1 MRGRRVLENTGNE
14 KRRLN
19 PMRSQSRNRRKLID
33 QRRNANERSGWRII
47 IAAGSNERDCA
58 RVVDAIRIRVNAN
71 RIDHSCA
78 ITFIASGSYNYS
90 PAAPLVSVP
99 ALVDQFSPVPALTP
113 HWVESPFLVA
123 SIFE

>member
-33 QRRNANERSGWRII
+33 ERRNANERSGWRII

-58 RVVDAIRIRVNAN
+58 RVVDAIRIRVNALVQL
-71 RIDHSCA
+71 RGDA
-78 ITFIASGSYNYS
+78 ERERPEKSGRSEERNKS
-90 PAAPLVSVP
+90 TRSRAA
-99 ALVDQFSPVPALTP
+99 F
-113 HWVESPFLVA
+113 H
-123 SIFE
+123 